1 MFEISARQILKSIAI
16 SAATGAALKAG
27 AAGSPADL
35 LNKTLTGT
43 GDSLSQSIA
52 FYSIGEGRDL
62 FERDSDKLVSPASVT
77 KIITAAATLA
87 KLGPDFKFQTRLF
100 HSGSRKKSQITG
112 DLIVVGDGD
121 PFLVSEK
128 IWQMCADLKHM
139 GIKEFGGDLVIDN
152 SLFDEETRDDSRAES
167 AKKSNWAYD
176 SPVSALGI
184 NFNTVALAV
193 APGDVPGQAARIN
206 VDPYPLENLI
216 IVNRLMTV
224 NSGSRAVKVSRETKS
239 TGVDVV
245 SVNGK
250 ITNSDNLQ
258 KVYRSVSDSA
268 RTSGEYI
275 RAFLQQEGIRIK
287 GKVRKGRLDPAR
299 AKFLMSVESYEMQKI
314 ISGLNK
320 FSNNYIADVLVKRLG
335 AAFPPG
341 QSPNG
346 PGTGSFANG
355 TAVLRK
361 FLREDVGIKTDF
373 ELHNGSGLSTENR
386 VSARQIVQVLNY
398 MEQRFDLFPEFLVSL
413 PAAGWD
419 GTLAKR
425 FDKESA
431 AQVTGTIRAK
441 TGTLTEPITVSTLAG
456 YVKHPKLGWISFAVL
471 DNGVVGKKQPS
482 LDALRVRQDDALIA
496 LMKN

>member
-1 MFEISARQILKSIAI
+1 MFEIKYRRIQLAI
-16 SAATGAALKAG
+16 IIGISSPTVIGAEAANAAAE
-27 AAGSPADL
+27 L
-35 LNKTLTGT
+35 LDKTLTGT
-43 GDSLSQSIA
+43 GDSLNQSVA
-52 FYSIGEGRDL
+52 FYSIGEGKNF
-62 FERDSDKLVSPASVT
+62 FERDADKLVSPASVT

-100 HSGSRKKSQITG
+100 HTGARKKAQVNG

-139 GIKEFGGDLVIDN
+139 GIKEFSGDLVIDN
-152 SLFDEETRDDSRAES
+152 SLFDNETRDDSRADS

-193 APGDVPGQAARIN
+193 APGDAAGQSARIN
-206 VDPYPLENLI
+206 IDPYPLDNLI

-224 NSGSRAVKVSRETKS
+224 NSGSRALKVSRETKAP
-239 TGVDVV
+239 GVDVV

-250 ITNSDNLQ
+250 ITDSDNLQ

-275 RAFLQQEGIRIK
+275 KAFLQQEGIRIK
-287 GKVRKGRLDPAR
+287 GKIRQGRLDPAR

-335 AAFPPG
+335 AAFPTG

-346 PGTGSFANG
+346 PGTGSFSNG

-373 ELHNGSGLSTENR
+373 ELHNGSGLSTDNR

-398 MEQRFDLFPEFLVSL
+398 MEKRFDLFPEFLVSL

-425 FDKESA
+425 FDKESDA
-431 AQVTGTIRAK
+431 RVMGTIRAK
-441 TGTLTEPITVSTLAG
+441 TGTLTEPITVSSLAG

-471 DNGVVGKKQPS
+471 DNGVAGKKQPS
-482 LDALRVRQDDALIA
+482 LAALRDRQDDALIA